1 MIIIMPTDID
11 VNKMFVS
18 ECVKDLD
25 KHNLVKF
32 RNGVLVLGLSQFS
45 ILPQLPHKTMT

>member
-1 MIIIMPTDID
+1 MPTDID

-25 KHNLVKF
+25 KHNLVKH
-32 RNGVLVLGLSQFS
+32 RNGVLVVGLIKPIFDTAPAAS
-45 ILPQLPHKTMT
+45 